1 MSYYPIKCP
10 YCLEELSNQ
19 DVRFNLRTGIAG
31 KRREIREETP
41 VAPVANTSTVSSD
54 GWLEDNAP
62 AAEVDGTPLP
72 DISWLTDDQDSSTQG
87 GWLDN
92 IDTPRVSARNQQINA
107 PTEGYYTYSEL
118 KRYFGDENV
127 KPLLDKEVHAPP
139 ALANKP
145 EYKDDLLIGVEIT
158 TRKDGYETTTTYR
171 RRYCECEK
179 ELMNAAGMK
188 ASYVLLMLGP
198 SSSGKTMYLIALHKA
213 LKIDGGYLLPP
224 EGGGSR
230 GIAKLLVTV
239 LSGGGEGDTS
249 LKKMSDDLFDEGKL
263 PFSTFSFGNEPLVL
277 DISVDFKGGKS
288 NNALLFLRDMPGEYL
303 TNPDKTEELYKIA
316 SQFPLFDAFIMMLDP
331 FTFTNRNVFRSDG
344 DSENMDKV
352 KLKYIDDLDEV
363 LTGKVVPLMASGK
376 KINQPTAVVVTK
388 GDHFFNTQN
397 VQRLEQKGVERSF
410 PTLSSWQQA
419 SFDKQYF
426 HEIDRDVERILQNL
440 SPNVIKMLE
449 KNFGNT
455 FCGLVSALSKI
466 PIDITYEQDGEL
478 GPGSYVTT
486 PAAIKPW
493 RVADPFIR
501 MLMRLNIVPP
511 FDEVEIRTPDMET
524 RDAALG
530 RNTKYLAAVNA
541 WGRTFCNAW
550 DEIAGEAITMQET
563 RQKPAKKGLFGR
575 WRT

>member
-1 MSYYPIKCP
+1 
-10 YCLEELSNQ
+10 
-19 DVRFNLRTGIAG
+19 VRFNLRTGIAG